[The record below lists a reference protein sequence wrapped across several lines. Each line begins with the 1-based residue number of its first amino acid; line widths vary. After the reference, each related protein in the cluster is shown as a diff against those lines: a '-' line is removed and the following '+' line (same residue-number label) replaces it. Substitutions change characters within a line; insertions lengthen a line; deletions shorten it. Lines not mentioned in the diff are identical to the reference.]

1 MTRWPDSDPSVPSNW
16 RPARTTLLTVPS
28 DAHEVSGSRSGQ
40 NRATWTRLHWK
51 PIIGLLL
58 LATFPLPAADAPLA
72 DAIEHRDTA
81 AIRQFLGK
89 GTNANAPQVDGTTAL
104 HWAVFHDDTETV
116 AALLRAGAKANA
128 INRYGVPPL
137 AAACTNGNAVIVQ
150 RLLAAG
156 AEANAEL
163 KGGETMLMLA
173 ARAGSADAVKAL
185 LASGAKVDAR
195 ERVGQTALMW
205 AAAEGHT
212 AVIRTL
218 LEAKADL
225 HAAAE
230 SGHEAFFYAVRGGH
244 QETVRALLAAGAD
257 AKALLRSAKGP
268 RATPLSLALL
278 NGHFELAIA
287 LIEAGADPND
297 VRTGFTPLHL
307 IAGIRKPDSSDM
319 SDPAPATGAG
329 RLSSAGFVREIVKR
343 GASVNFRL
351 PKGSPKQSNTSSSV
365 GTEGATP
372 FLFAADR
379 GDVSLMRELLKL
391 GADPLLPNADGTSP
405 LLAAAGVG
413 TNEPQEEAGE
423 ESEAAEAVKLLLD
436 LGADVNTV
444 DKNGDTAMH
453 GAAYNI
459 SPLVVKLLAEAGANP
474 QIWSKPNK
482 AGGTPLFIAEGYIS
496 RLPRPDAPTIAAI
509 TKLMVKAGISTGGPR
524 PKIIDSYEKPA
535 VRPAPT
541 APAK

>member
-1 MTRWPDSDPSVPSNW
+1 MRSPWITGLFLLT
-16 RPARTTLLTVPS
+16 TTLS
-28 DAHEVSGSRSGQ
+28 
-40 NRATWTRLHWK
+40 
-51 PIIGLLL
+51 
-58 LATFPLPAADAPLA
+58 PAATLPDVVEA
-72 DAIEHRDTA
+72 RDTA
-81 AIRQFLGK
+81 AIHKLLAAGADV
-89 GTNANAPQVDGTTAL
+89 NAAQADGTTSL
-104 HWAVFHDDTETV
+104 HWAVFHDDAETV

-137 AAACTNGNAVIVQ
+137 AAACTDGNAVIVKH
-150 RLLAAG
+150 LLAAG
-156 AEANAEL
+156 ANPSAEL

-173 ARAGSADAVKAL
+173 SRSGNVDVVKAL
-185 LASGAKVDAR
+185 LARGAKVDAR
-195 ERVGQTALMW
+195 ERLGQTALMW

-212 AVIRTL
+212 AVAIAL
-218 LEAKADL
+218 LAAKADL

-230 SGHEAFFYAVRGGH
+230 SGHNALFYAVRGGH
-244 QETVRALLAAGAD
+244 QETVRSLLAAGAD
-257 AKALLRSAKGP
+257 AKALLRAAKGP
-268 RATPLSLALL
+268 PVTPLSLAVL
-278 NGHFELAIA
+278 NGHFELAMT
-287 LIEAGADPND
+287 LVDAGADPND
-297 VRTGFTPLHL
+297 VRTGFTPLHM
-307 IAGIRKPDSSDM
+307 IAGVRKPDSSDL

-329 RLSSAGFVREIVKR
+329 RLSSPEFVRELVKR
-343 GASVNFRL
+343 GANVNFRL
-351 PKGSPKQSNTSSSV
+351 PASAPKQQPNTSSSV

-379 GDVSLMRELLKL
+379 GDVPLMRLLLKL
-391 GADPLLPNADGTSP
+391 GADPLLPNADGTTP

-423 ESEAAEAVKLLLD
+423 ESEALEAVKLLLD

-444 DKNGDTAMH
+444 DRNGDTAMH

-459 SPLVVKLLAEAGANP
+459 SPLVVKLLAERGADP

-509 TKLMVKAGISTGGPR
+509 TKLMVAAGISTGGPR

-535 VRPAPT
+535 VRPTPT